1 MAASESSFS
10 SETESSSKGGSG
22 KSQVSEKVR
31 KCIRA
36 LEAAE
41 TDTEKFATLFLVPK
55 LVKGTECNK
64 EARLSLMKGIGYSFL
79 ARMLRSKDSPDGC
92 PKLMF
97 QSVALSVLSC
107 FAQDEEIMTH
117 PSVLFNLPMILDII
131 TNAEDEQYEENL
143 LIIKDAYQCL
153 SAVVSVGGDKGR
165 AAFINNRG
173 IHSLCEVISKQ
184 IFQYEDATDLMIA
197 LLSVR
202 GHLCWSYHSAFEDF
216 NSLMG
221 KLCTDFANSQDE
233 TKFELCDTIRTVLRS
248 YPKSNFD
255 GDDIVWMPM
264 LQQGLHDILFS
275 RLGKKQRDPAMMLVA
290 SVIEVSDFQWCLN
303 NYEPSDDEESDEGRF
318 FFVILNMACIEVI
331 MHLEEQNLDIV
342 MANSE
347 LLVACY
353 FIVES
358 AVSYLSNPENH
369 LSSVLKQKLRIQQ
382 SLNNAFAAILKFLQ
396 DLSTNVL
403 KEEPQKMEDPQV
415 KYFVCATIRILGAWL
430 SEETQALRED
440 VYDIVPFIFELANET
455 FEAQKISKLSVL
467 PGRGS
472 ACNFTPETALN
483 NLQKEGS
490 QTTTPDTLR
499 FLVPGMCHL
508 VAEDKPRKIILE
520 MKMHETLFTYLSY
533 HWTIFDS
540 HKHWLKEQSE
550 GAGGVSEPKFM
561 LESSNFEMVNS
572 KYAMVTI
579 CNVLMNITVLEPGF
593 VEETSIFFHLLKF
606 LMNSLPTL
614 QNTDD
619 QLVLYGNF
627 SVLGLLVVKH
637 HSRRPKSTD
646 FSVYK
651 FIQAVIR
658 FLWDAH
664 NTDDP
669 EEGEFSV
676 SNSYLPYWNDLIDL
690 WYLGMQVLCSLL
702 KQLPWIAEFIMESG
716 WAQEIIAD
724 LSKVRRGGL
733 EIGVKAAFDDLL
745 SSLVASGGQDVIE
758 EFQKCGAIQVCQTH
772 TLKELARAVANEAVK
787 NRQK

>member
-1 MAASESSFS
+1 
-10 SETESSSKGGSG
+10 
-22 KSQVSEKVR
+22 
-31 KCIRA
+31 
-36 LEAAE
+36 
-41 TDTEKFATLFLVPK
+41 
-55 LVKGTECNK
+55 
-64 EARLSLMKGIGYSFL
+64 
-79 ARMLRSKDSPDGC
+79 
-92 PKLMF
+92 
-97 QSVALSVLSC
+97 
-107 FAQDEEIMTH
+107 
-117 PSVLFNLPMILDII
+117 
-131 TNAEDEQYEENL
+131 
-143 LIIKDAYQCL
+143 
-153 SAVVSVGGDKGR
+153 
-165 AAFINNRG
+165 
-173 IHSLCEVISKQ
+173 
-184 IFQYEDATDLMIA
+184 
-197 LLSVR
+197 
-202 GHLCWSYHSAFEDF
+202 
-216 NSLMG
+216 
-221 KLCTDFANSQDE
+221 
-233 TKFELCDTIRTVLRS
+233 
-248 YPKSNFD
+248 
-255 GDDIVWMPM
+255 
-264 LQQGLHDILFS
+264 
-275 RLGKKQRDPAMMLVA
+275 
-290 SVIEVSDFQWCLN
+290 
-303 NYEPSDDEESDEGRF
+303 
-318 FFVILNMACIEVI
+318 
-331 MHLEEQNLDIV
+331 
-342 MANSE
+342 
-347 LLVACY
+347 
-353 FIVES
+353 
-358 AVSYLSNPENH
+358 
-369 LSSVLKQKLRIQQ
+369 
-382 SLNNAFAAILKFLQ
+382 
-396 DLSTNVL
+396 
-403 KEEPQKMEDPQV
+403 
-415 KYFVCATIRILGAWL
+415 
-430 SEETQALRED
+430 
-440 VYDIVPFIFELANET
+440 
-455 FEAQKISKLSVL
+455 
-467 PGRGS
+467 
-472 ACNFTPETALN
+472 
-483 NLQKEGS
+483 
-490 QTTTPDTLR
+490 
-499 FLVPGMCHL
+499 
-508 VAEDKPRKIILE
+508 
-520 MKMHETLFTYLSY
+520 MHEILFTYLSY

-540 HKHWLKEQSE
+540 HKHWLKEQSD

-716 WAQEIIAD
+716 WAQEIISD